1 MNKLKSKALRYK
13 YFDGYNT
20 VVRHRY
26 YENTELI
33 RYIKDEY
40 YGGGDDV
47 YAVRIA
53 SESGDIGIDIKTF
66 TTFNGAIAFWNEC
79 MAIIERY
86 GRDNLL
92 ATLYPDTFGER

>member
-1 MNKLKSKALRYK
+1 MDKLKSKALRYK

-47 YAVRIA
+47 YARVV
-53 SESGDIGIDIKTF
+53 T
-66 TTFNGAIAFWNEC
+66 
-79 MAIIERY
+79 
-86 GRDNLL
+86 
-92 ATLYPDTFGER
+92 